1 MFFDFSQK
9 SALLLI
15 FFSHGVVFTTL
26 LFFQGFKH
34 ERNSSIWLGVFIL
47 LCSLYIAPF
56 MLGYAGW
63 YGVQGYRQFLFYAP
77 LQHLFLLGPVMYF
90 YVQSLLNPDFT
101 LTGKDY
107 LHFVPASGYVIYSL
121 FMFVADIFAFD
132 QIYFYADGRDKDFA
146 TWYQVAGLCWMF
158 IYFTSSLRHYQ
169 RYKKFAF
176 QVVSYADSILY
187 RWIETYLTA
196 LLIIVLLRILFF
208 ALNPEWAEFGSK
220 FWYYICFSVLFYYI
234 SITGYTR
241 AAQIISATSVSYEK
255 MANIESFASMQ
266 GMNFSSENIP
276 VEDLTTSQKIPDL
289 DAWKVR
295 LEDLMHHQ
303 QFYAN
308 AGLTLNDVSEALGTS
323 PKYVSQV
330 VNQGFGMNFN
340 DYVNSQRTAAVIER
354 LKAGH
359 QKHKTL
365 LALALECGFNSKS
378 TFNRA
383 FKKECGVSPKDYS
396 LKFRK

>member
-303 QFYAN
+303 QF
-308 AGLTLNDVSEALGTS
+308 
-323 PKYVSQV
+323 
-330 VNQGFGMNFN
+330 
-340 DYVNSQRTAAVIER
+340 
-354 LKAGH
+354 
-359 QKHKTL
+359 
-365 LALALECGFNSKS
+365 
-378 TFNRA
+378 
-383 FKKECGVSPKDYS
+383 
-396 LKFRK
+396 